1 MKDVIE
7 DLDDYDE
14 DMNEKE
20 LPVSNTQASHKSYNK
35 AAPEE

>member
-1 MKDVIE
+1 MKDIIE

-20 LPVSNTQASHKSYNK
+20 LPLNKPDASQK
-35 AAPEE
+35 